1 MADGV
6 ETVVVTGEAIGSLIH
21 QMGHP
26 ALGRQ
31 GRPGWRS
38 LVVVVY
44 KIAGVGSRADWMFV
58 KIAAERL
65 VK

>member
-1 MADGV
+1 
-6 ETVVVTGEAIGSLIH
+6 
-21 QMGHP
+21 MGHL

-31 GRPGWRS
+31 SRPGGRS